1 MMKFGHIRAIA
12 LLSAIAIAA
21 PVAASEQNETE
32 RVDRTVS
39 IRAGG
44 QLRLKN
50 FSGRV
55 TVTGSNRSDMAVHAV
70 RRAPRERLDHIK
82 LEIIETGSGVSIE
95 ANKKDGEWRDR
106 ENNVVDTE
114 LDIQVPID
122 LVLDIEVFS
131 SDVIVKDVR
140 GRQRIKTFSGDVEVG
155 GAEAALDAETFSG
168 DIAVSLVQGASASVD
183 FDSFSGS
190 LKTDELSLDQQPPP
204 HSRRHRLGR
213 NGLSLQDHQRRR
225 STRVVRGARQEAR
238 SADAPRAS
246 HLAPRTSL

>member
-1 MMKFGHIRAIA
+1 MMKFGHIPAIA
-12 LLSAIAIAA
+12 LLGALTIAA
-21 PVAASEQNETE
+21 PVAAEQSQTE

-55 TVTGSNRSDMAVHAV
+55 TITGSNRSDMVVHAV

-82 LEIIETGSGVSIE
+82 LEIIETASGVSIE

-106 ENNVVDTE
+106 DNNVVDTE
-114 LDIQVPID
+114 MEIQLPID
-122 LVLDIEVFS
+122 VALDIEVFS
-131 SDVIVKDVR
+131 SDVVVKDVR
-140 GRQRIKTFSGDVEVG
+140 GRQRIKTFSGDVQVG

-190 LKTDELSLDQQPPP
+190 LKSDVAMSYRSRN
-204 HSRRHRLGR
+204 SRRRIRGDFGTGGTDSHFKTFSG
-213 NGLSLQDHQRRR
+213 D
-225 STRVVRGARQEAR
+225 VRIR
-238 SADAPRAS
+238 
-246 HLAPRTSL
+246 